1 MKLIDVFALVGLMAT
16 VLVAL
21 LFGSMFIDYI
31 TDKIRKAKYHYK
43 VKHRFD
49 KPPTA
54 KCYCIDCQRY
64 QPIKGLRNG
73 RCCKFNGWGVA
84 DNWFCWDATP
94 KKKAGG
100 QE

>member
-1 MKLIDVFALVGLMAT
+1 MGVVVT
-16 VLVAL
+16 
-21 LFGSMFIDYI
+21 FGYTAFECIVDRV
-31 TDKIRKAKYHYK
+31 RKRKYHYE

-54 KCYCIDCQRY
+54 ECYCIDCQRY
-64 QPIKGLRNG
+64 EASKGFRSG
-73 RCCKFNGWGVA
+73 RCCKFEGWYVA

-94 KKKAGG
+94 KEKAGG

>member
-1 MKLIDVFALVGLMAT
+1 MTWLETFALVGVIMTIGIAII
-16 VLVAL
+16 
-21 LFGSMFIDYI
+21 FGVGICQAI
-31 TDKIRKAKYHYK
+31 GEKIRKAIYRYK

-54 KCYCIDCQRY
+54 ECYCIDCQRY
-64 QPIKGLRNG
+64 VPRGKHPNG
-73 RCCKFNGWGVA
+73 RCCKFEGWYVA
-84 DNWFCWDATP
+84 DDWFCWDATP